1 MGARPAHQMTY
12 ASWQTARSAVPRRE
26 ATMAA
31 TRGAKKAPAKSPK
44 SRGVAKKPKAAKAK
58 AATKA
63 KAAPAAG
70 GAADVTVERCG
81 S

>member
-1 MGARPAHQMTY
+1 
-12 ASWQTARSAVPRRE
+12 
-26 ATMAA
+26 MAA